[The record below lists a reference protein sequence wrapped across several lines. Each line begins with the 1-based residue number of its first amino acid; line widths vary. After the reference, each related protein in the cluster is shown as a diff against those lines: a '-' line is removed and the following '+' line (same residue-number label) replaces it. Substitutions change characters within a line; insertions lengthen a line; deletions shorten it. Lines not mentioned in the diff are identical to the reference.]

1 MDERRVFGT
10 FEMISINNSIY
21 GYKAA
26 FNCAT

>member
-1 MDERRVFGT
+1 MDERRVFGI
-10 FEMISINNSIY
+10 FEKVSINKAMY